1 MPNKIVALYGFN
13 NYFNRTAKR
22 FETVAEYQE
31 NSTNYFEAT
40 GVNFTYAD
48 GIMTRV
54 IINDST
60 NYTVDESPDYI
71 LVVDQITDDIIGR
84 YYVEHTNINRQ
95 GQYDMSVRRDVVA
108 DLLDVVK
115 ASPIHLERG
124 HVSYGDPLIFNDED
138 LSLNEIKKSE
148 IMLKD
153 GSNCAWIVGY
163 MARNFPDTDPE
174 RVTFYYNGQ
183 DYDLSV
189 EYINRWDQYQFM
201 NKSYL
206 TNFHDLR
213 VKVYAELRRST
224 GTPLR
229 FEFGHDLNTDFY
241 YGATGVTGM
250 PSGVTIQVLNNSKV
264 EERRIELGY
273 TYVTDPDFLK
283 ALARDIFQS
292 IETNIDYTVVC
303 NMIANHSVELRA
315 PTITNTKMEALKQYQ
330 GKRIYAT
337 ASQTI
342 YQIDNDNGDGSITG
356 EVKTW
361 DVSLFRDIQTYINS
375 YINAYYF
382 TSYDRS
388 FGFYF
393 ALNVFRATMAEV
405 TTATFEIPASTN
417 LSTSRHHLTDA
428 PYDMFAIPFGDRIP
442 IYDANGEEDMRT
454 SKGVAIGMAQA
465 IIEQCGSSVYDVQ
478 MLPYCPVQYA
488 LRDGVLKDDDPT
500 VIFAKTESDKKVGLI
515 YWGTKSNF
523 TTTISA
529 SLEDNDYTNYD
540 DVDWKRDILTKKFRL
555 VSPNYSGIY
564 EFSPYKLAKNYGKE
578 NNVVSF
584 SIDCTYKPYNPYIHV
599 TPVPPPYQ
607 SYLYGTDF
615 DDSRGLICGGDFSLP
630 MISSA
635 WTEYEL
641 ANKNY
646 NNIFNRELQTLD
658 LQHKYAG
665 ISDVIGG
672 ITGAVGAGASG
683 AMTGLFASGG
693 NPVGA
698 AVGAV
703 VGGVTSLAG
712 GIADVAINSELRK
725 DNRDLKVDLYNYQL
739 GNIKAQPYSLTRASA
754 ITYNYKYW
762 VFIEVYDASEQEKS
776 IVENMILYHGSKLMK
791 ITTIQENLDGV
802 AYREG
807 LPGNYVKGSFI
818 RFVLGEVSTDSHM
831 LNELNLELEK
841 GVFIA

>member
-1 MPNKIVALYGFN
+1 MSTKIVALYGFN

-22 FETVAEYQE
+22 YETVAEYQE

-60 NYTVDESPDYI
+60 HYTADESPDYI
-71 LVVDQITDDIIGR
+71 LVVNETYGNIIGR

-95 GQYDMSVRRDVVA
+95 GQYDMSVRRDLVA

-115 ASPIHLERG
+115 ASPIFLERG

-153 GSNCAWIVGY
+153 ASNCAWIVGY
-163 MARNFPDTDPE
+163 MARNFPDENPQS
-174 RVTFYYNGQ
+174 VVFYYNGG

-189 EYINRWDQYQFM
+189 NNITNWDQYEFM
-201 NKSYL
+201 NTTFF
-206 TNFHDLR
+206 TNFNDVR
-213 VKVYAELRRST
+213 IKIYAAIT
-224 GTPLR
+224 GTDA
-229 FEFGHDLNTDFY
+229 FSVEFGHVMNTDIY
-241 YGATGVTGM
+241 YADIGNIQHPAGVT
-250 PSGVTIQVLNNSKV
+250 VQYIDRERLRDRCIQ
-264 EERRIELGY
+264 LGY
-273 TYVTDPDFLK
+273 GFDIRNIDFLK
-283 ALARDIFQS
+283 EIAREIFS
-292 IETNIDYTVVC
+292 PVEADVDYVVTC
-303 NMIANHSVELRA
+303 NMIAEYGAVLGG
-315 PTITNTKMEALKQYQ
+315 PTITNTKQIALKQYQ
-330 GKRIYAT
+330 GKRILDN
-337 ASQTI
+337 ASQVI
-342 YQIDNDNGDGSITG
+342 YQVDCDNGEGLTG
-356 EVKTW
+356 DIKTW
-361 DVSLFRDIQTYINS
+361 NAAQFPHVADYLNDYI
-375 YINAYYF
+375 YPRYF
-382 TSYDRS
+382 TSYNGS
-388 FGFYF
+388 FGLYF
-393 ALNVFRATMAEV
+393 AMETFRATLSEV
-405 TTATFEIPASTN
+405 ASARFSIPASDN

-428 PYDMFAIPFGDRIP
+428 PYDMFAIPFGDGVK
-442 IYDANGEEDMRT
+442 IYNGA
-454 SKGVAIGMAQA
+454 GVLDLTVNKAIAIGMAQA

-488 LRDGVLKDDDPT
+488 LRDGVLKDDDST
-500 VIFAKTESDKKVGLI
+500 VIFARTERDQKVGII
-515 YWGTKSNF
+515 YWATKSSF
-523 TTTISA
+523 TTTVSVA
-529 SLEDNDYTNYD
+529 LEDTDYSNYD
-540 DVDWKRDILTKKFRL
+540 YVDFKRDILTKKFRL
-555 VSPNYSGIY
+555 VSPNYNGIY
-564 EFSPYKLAKNYGKE
+564 EFSPFKLDKKYGLDGTT
-578 NNVVSF
+578 VSF

-635 WTEYEL
+635 WTQYEL

-658 LQHKYAG
+658 LQNKYAG
-665 ISDVIGG
+665 IGDVIGAV
-672 ITGAVGAGASG
+672 TGSIGAGASG

-693 NPVGA
+693 NPAGAIVGA
-698 AVGAV
+698 AVGGIA
-703 VGGVTSLAG
+703 SLGG
-712 GIADVAINSELRK
+712 GIADTVINSELRK

-739 GNIKAQPYSLTRASA
+739 GNIKAQPYSLTKTSA

-762 VFIEVYDASEQEKS
+762 CFIELYDCSDQEKAM
-776 IVENMILYHGSKLMK
+776 VENMIVYHGSKLMK
-791 ITTIQENLDGV
+791 ITTIQENLDGMNG
-802 AYREG
+802 YRPG
-807 LPGNYVKGSFI
+807 APGNYVKGSFI